1 MNAEMPE
8 SRLAQQRQ
16 RRGRW
21 LVILLFLIFAAPVAI
36 SWLLYLN
43 VDRLHL
49 ATSNKGE
56 LIQPARV
63 LNDVSLPLPISGG
76 TLPAGYWLHRW
87 TLVYVG
93 AAVCDADCAAALKTT
108 GDVRLDLTQHT
119 DDIQRLY
126 LVNGA
131 PADLEKLRGLGAAL
145 TVANLAA
152 PGGEVLQH
160 QFDVGDAHA
169 VDGRYIYV
177 VDPHGYLMM
186 RYAVNADP
194 HGMLK
199 DLQHLLGGGE
209 M

>member
-1 MNAEMPE
+1 MTEAPQP
-8 SRLAQQRQ
+8 SQ

-21 LVILLFLIFAAPVAI
+21 LVILLFLIFAAPVAF

-49 ATSNKGE
+49 PTSNQGE
-56 LIQPARV
+56 FIKPAQI
-63 LNDVSLPLPISGG
+63 LNDVSLPLPLNGG

-87 TLVYVG
+87 TLVYVSNV
-93 AAVCDADCAAALKTT
+93 ACDADCAAALKTT
-108 GDVRLDLTQHT
+108 SDVRLDLTQHT

-126 LVNGA
+126 LVNGV
-131 PADLEKLRGLGAAL
+131 PADMEKLRDLGAAL

-152 PGGEVLQH
+152 PGGAALLQ
-160 QFDVGDAHA
+160 QFDIGNEHA

-177 VDPHGYLMM
+177 VDPRGYLMM
-186 RYAVNADP
+186 RYSIKADP

-209 M
+209 S